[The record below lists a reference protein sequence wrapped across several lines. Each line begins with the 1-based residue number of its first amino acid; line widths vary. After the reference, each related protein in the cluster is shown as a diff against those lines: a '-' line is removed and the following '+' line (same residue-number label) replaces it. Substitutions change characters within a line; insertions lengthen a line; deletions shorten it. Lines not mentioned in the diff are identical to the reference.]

1 MLFRNSKIWSGSDLK
16 VGSLLL
22 NALNMKKIHLLFAG
36 FIIALSV
43 SAQRDTTKTQ
53 AIDITSSFKPVLR
66 NAVKINFYGSQLQAD
81 TSRPALN
88 YSIPA
93 QNLFYAY
100 QPIALRP
107 LALAQDTNLYLGG
120 RNFVKAGF
128 GTYST
133 PFLAA
138 GFSLG
143 DGKKSLVNIYAD
155 YIGSKGKDIEFQD
168 YSMLNVKAA
177 GSVFTP
183 KNEIY
188 ATAAL
193 SRRDYNLYGYD
204 HAIYNYDKKDIRQQ
218 LQDITIAGGV
228 RNIVSNELG
237 IQYNP
242 SAQVN
247 FFTNKDKLNETTI
260 SLHLPVQKKI
270 GESLTAMAAFKGEFA
285 NYSTQNFNPD
295 NIKLTNNL
303 IQVSPGIEYTT
314 KLVKLHAGLTPVWNN
329 GDFEWLPDIYAE
341 AQLQEKVF
349 MLQAGWV
356 GRYIQNTYRNLTAQN
371 PYLLP
376 ITTYNNTKEVEYYG
390 GLKASLGKHF
400 NFSAKAGLVRYTDLP
415 LFINDTASDEKGF
428 LVSNER
434 NINNFR
440 IHGDLSYIN
449 QDKFTVTAGLT
460 LNGYTGM
467 KDNDKAWHTIPM
479 EFTSSMRWWA
489 FERFLLKADLY
500 FFNGGKYLGK
510 ANSSNALSGGTDL
523 SAGAEYKINKQF
535 SAWMNVN
542 NILND
547 KYERWHNY
555 QVYGLNLTAG
565 ILIHF

>member
-1 MLFRNSKIWSGSDLK
+1 MHRFKFSLFNYHYMNKVILILAGS
-16 VGSLLL
+16 
-22 NALNMKKIHLLFAG
+22 
-36 FIIALSV
+36 IIAINA

-81 TSRPALN
+81 TSRPSLN
-88 YSIPA
+88 YTIPS

-100 QPIALRP
+100 QPISLRP

-133 PFLAA
+133 PYLAA

-168 YSMLNVKAA
+168 YSMLNVKAT
-177 GSVFTP
+177 GSAFTP

-188 ATAAL
+188 ASAAL

-204 HAIYNYDKKDIRQQ
+204 HSAFTYTKDDIRQQ
-218 LQDITIAGGV
+218 LQDITISAGV
-228 RNIVSNELG
+228 RNIVNNDLR
-237 IQYNP
+237 INYNP
-242 SAQVN
+242 SAQVS
-247 FFTNKDKLNETTI
+247 FFSNKDQLNETTI
-260 SLHLPVQKKI
+260 SINAPVEKKI
-270 GESLTAMAAFKGEFA
+270 GDELTIMAEFKGEFA
-285 NYSTQNFNPD
+285 NYSTQNFIPD

-303 IQVSPGIEYTT
+303 IRLSPAVEYKT
-314 KLVKLHAGLTPVWNN
+314 KLVKIHGGISPVWNN
-329 GDFEWLPDIYAE
+329 GEFEWLPDVYAE
-341 AQLQEKVF
+341 AQLQENVF
-349 MLQAGWV
+349 MLQGGWV
-356 GRYIQNTYRNLTAQN
+356 GRFIQNTYRNLSAVN
-371 PYLLP
+371 PYILP
-376 ITTYNNTKEVEYYG
+376 ISEYNNTKEVEYYG
-390 GLKASLGKHF
+390 GIKASLGKHF
-400 NFSAKAGLVRYTDLP
+400 NFNAKAGLVRYSDLP
-415 LFINDTASDEKGF
+415 LFINDTATDEKGF
-428 LVSNER
+428 VVSNESR
-434 NINNFR
+434 INNFR

-449 QDKFTVTAGLT
+449 QDKFTITAGLT

-479 EFTSSMRWWA
+479 EFTSSLRWWA
-489 FERFLLKADLY
+489 FERFLLKGDFY
-500 FFNGGKYLGK
+500 FFNGGKYLTK
-510 ANSSNALSGGTDL
+510 SNGSRNLNGGTDL

-535 SAWMNVN
+535 SAWMNIN

-555 QVYGLNLTAG
+555 RVYGLNLTGG